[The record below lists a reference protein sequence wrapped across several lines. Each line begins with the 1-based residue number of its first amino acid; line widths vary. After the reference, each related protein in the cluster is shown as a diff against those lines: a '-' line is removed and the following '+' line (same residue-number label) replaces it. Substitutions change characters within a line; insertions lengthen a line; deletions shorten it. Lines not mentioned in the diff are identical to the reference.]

1 MKTKYTVPHRR
12 KREGK
17 TNYKKRLELLKGRK
31 DRLVIR
37 KTNTQ
42 LIIQIVRYEEDGDK
56 VLLTYQSK
64 SLEKEGWKHSKNN
77 IPASYLA
84 GLAAGKQAQSK
95 KVKEAVLDIGLQSPK
110 KGGRIYSALKGV
122 VDSGLKIP
130 VNEEIFP
137 SEDRLLGKHIKE
149 DLSKDVE
156 STKSKIMK

>member
-42 LIIQIVRYEEDGDK
+42 IIIQLVRYQEDGDQ
-56 VLLTYQSK
+56 VLLTTTSK
-64 SLEKEGWKHSKNN
+64 KLEEHGWKNAKNN
-77 IPASYLA
+77 ITAAYLTGLLA
-84 GLAAGKQAQSK
+84 GREAQSK
-95 KVKEAVLDIGLQSPK
+95 KITEAILDLGLQTPN
-110 KGGRIYSALKGV
+110 KGGRLYAALKGV
-122 VDSGLKIP
+122 VDAGIKIP

-137 SEDRLLGKHIKE
+137 TEERIQGKHLKKDSLKE
-149 DLSKDVE
+149 FE
-156 STKSKIMK
+156 TIKSKIMK